1 MAKVEATADSRI
13 SDIASE
19 PRAAA
24 KPRSPQKATICTNG
38 TAMAGQQQK
47 PAAERSAMSANDGM
61 GRADRSSGA
70 PLPARRRI
78 GEGRPSKAHRNSE
91 VPATT
96 PEST

>member
-24 KPRSPQKATICTNG
+24 KPRSPQKATMCTNG
-38 TAMAGQQQK
+38 TAMAVQQQK

-61 GRADRSSGA
+61 GSADGSSGA
-70 PLPARRRI
+70 RLPARRRI
-78 GEGRPSKAHRNSE
+78 GEGPTEKAHRKSK
-91 VPATT
+91 VPATPPKIT
-96 PEST
+96 